1 MVALIILAIVCHQIL
16 SSRWRALQWS
26 LLGYE
31 HFNKI
36 LLGIF
41 VCEELLLLLSKT
53 FSSTLKAEITKNVK
67 VLLVESNTN
76 FAWTN
81 PILFQ
86 LPTFLG
92 YPVIN
97 HCEFVVMK
105 VILKMWS
112 ILLFLKFLT
121 SVWAVLFPV
130 LIVLN
135 NWKICERC
143 SHLIF

>member
-86 LPTFLG
+86 LPAFLG

-105 VILKMWS
+105 VTLKMWS
-112 ILLFLKFLT
+112 ISSLLKISSFCLGC
-121 SVWAVLFPV
+121 SFP
-130 LIVLN
+130 
-135 NWKICERC
+135 W
-143 SHLIF
+143 SHCFK